1 VDVIILF
8 KCVVC
13 VVCGWLWLWIPD
25 PGLALVDKPRADFVC
40 FSCSCMWHKVC
51 VFFWVESRFV
61 SCVSWQYRRG
71 MSLHFVLVKKRKDG
85 IHRSRFDGGSVI
97 LVAPY
102 PYHKI
107 VPIACHYHCIH
118 C

>member
-1 VDVIILF
+1 MVGYGYGCLILAWRWSISHAQILF
-8 KCVVC
+8 AFLVL
-13 VVCGWLWLWIPD
+13 VCGI
-25 PGLALVDKPRADFVC
+25 KC
-40 FSCSCMWHKVC
+40 F
-51 VFFWVESRFV
+51 FFLVESRFV